1 MVFNADALSQHKLS
15 RQHLATWSPAG
26 HRVLVL
32 AIAKGVCFVPESPT
46 LPFTFVKAPAPSARK
61 PGARQIN
68 TVVDAVLVTDVFEGV
83 STLRLLC
90 CDIVTIEVWRCGDCV
105 VCVVQLTWRHH
116 GCGCN
121 RVNPLVACR
130 CPSGSQRWTSRS
142 SSPGRRCVGVGVG
155 VRVGG
160 CVRVVRQLFRNAL
173 AARSTTILYRLL
185 VQT

>member
-1 MVFNADALSQHKLS
+1 MLYCGGTQGVVFNADALGQHKLS

-32 AIAKGVCFVPESPT
+32 AIATGVCFVPESPT

-61 PGARQIN
+61 PGVRQIN

-105 VCVVQLTWRHH
+105 VCVV
-116 GCGCN
+116 
-121 RVNPLVACR
+121 
-130 CPSGSQRWTSRS
+130 
-142 SSPGRRCVGVGVG
+142 
-155 VRVGG
+155 
-160 CVRVVRQLFRNAL
+160 
-173 AARSTTILYRLL
+173 
-185 VQT
+185 